1 LREEEVSSAV
11 KKLCGDSSKVWNW
24 NVRLLQN
31 LDKAFG
37 RDNVEQIMKG
47 EKMDGIETFLKE
59 TKEEW
64 KMKMGQRQ
72 VVNIILFSMEIN
84 ENLNVVNVFIFLS
97 LLSIYIRLCGVIF
110 PFRQKYISCPI

>member
-1 LREEEVSSAV
+1 MFSLYFKARGIGTDVEDVDNLTNRAPYPSFHILREEEVSSAV

-47 EKMDGIETFLKE
+47 KKMDGIETFLKE

-72 VVNIILFSMEIN
+72 
-84 ENLNVVNVFIFLS
+84 
-97 LLSIYIRLCGVIF
+97 
-110 PFRQKYISCPI
+110 